1 MFLSNMAD
9 ILYENTY
16 HCLKIHRKAGIL
28 RFTIVN
34 LRPYSRPTYIS
45 KLDQVGEYYVN
56 VNVPATL
63 QLYSLYKINSRL
75 QMGHMAVHFVK
86 LAQKCLWRL
95 WD

>member
-1 MFLSNMAD
+1 MYWQMSLSNMAD

-34 LRPYSRPTYIS
+34 LRPYSRPT
-45 KLDQVGEYYVN
+45 LDQVGEYY